1 MRISLSL
8 GCVGRSLKAS
18 LSPFSLLA
26 TSTSIHPSS
35 QPWPQSTAT
44 VSNAKTARS
53 SNVHVILLF
62 QATRAH
68 RSSPRST
75 AATTR
80 SSNSSSQC
88 ARNWLA
94 TLDVRD
100 SHRLWYRVWMAW
112 MLMVLSLPCFVP
124 TSSRW
129 SRFGPVAYHHQ
140 LPELQSQTSQ
150 TRFIANLCAKGSTS
164 PSWSS
169 VSPQPLGSYRFNWYL
184 DLLTHLYPQQANL
197 G

>member
-1 MRISLSL
+1 MSARYARWCRL
-8 GCVGRSLKAS
+8 RRDEMLKIA
-18 LSPFSLLA
+18 
-26 TSTSIHPSS
+26 
-35 QPWPQSTAT
+35 QQKTAT
-44 VSNAKTARS
+44 E
-53 SNVHVILLF
+53 
-62 QATRAH
+62 H
-68 RSSPRST
+68 RSSHPSM
-75 AATTR
+75 AATTG
-80 SSNSSSQC
+80 SSNSSQC

-169 VSPQPLGSYRFNWYL
+169 VSSRSHCSFRFKWYL
-184 DLLTHLYPQQANL
+184 DLLTHLYPHQANL